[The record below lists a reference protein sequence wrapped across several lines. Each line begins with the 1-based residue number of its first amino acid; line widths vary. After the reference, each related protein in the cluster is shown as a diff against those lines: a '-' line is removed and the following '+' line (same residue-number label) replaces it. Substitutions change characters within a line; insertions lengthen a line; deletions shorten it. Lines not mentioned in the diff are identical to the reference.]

1 MFADNRILCIENPKT
16 FTKQKVLEVIKGLSD
31 VEMHMQKQNQQH
43 FSQQYQ
49 MLEWSQESNLIHII
63 FQKYL

>member
-31 VEMHMQKQNQQH
+31 VEMHMQKQNQ
-43 FSQQYQ
+43 
-49 MLEWSQESNLIHII
+49 
-63 FQKYL
+63 